1 MKVKSKIYVEEQK
14 KNALARL
21 NARRASLKEKGL
33 NDAAIGKDAMVRKLK
48 ADVRKADYRLTS
60 IASLVKR
67 NETRAKATADKLA
80 AGKVPK
86 EKGKKAA
93 KKEEAP
99 AKKEKKAKKAKAE
112 KPAASEESKE

>member
-14 KNALARL
+14 KDALAHL
-21 NARRASLKEKGL
+21 DARRASLKEKGL
-33 NDAAIGKDAMVRKLK
+33 SEEAIRKDIMVRKLK
-48 ADVRKADYRLTS
+48 ADVRKADFRLTS
-60 IASLVKR
+60 IAAQVKL
-67 NETRAKATADKLA
+67 NEDRAKATADKLA
-80 AGKVPK
+80 AGKIPK